1 MKSRFQR
8 EQNTRIVFHKQKRT
22 AKVQNIQENSLTF
35 QLRTAGK
42 YGASWKVKWGF
53 YGTFNGSAEG
63 VRKKDRKGEDNFYFK
78 SRVYWEPS

>member
-8 EQNTRIVFHKQKRT
+8 EQSTRIVFHKQKRT

-35 QLRTAGK
+35 QLRTVGK